1 MRSKAGAINGQQA
14 SLGGRSLRWNVEMQI
29 PPKTTL
35 QWGAAQPSLWGQVR
49 GRSWLI
55 PTDPDGFKV
64 IGWFGRICSN
74 WTYSG
79 KEQDERLL
87 WEGSTGGR
95 EARVGDP
102 INSGSHCFSLTRPW
116 RHTLPAQ
123 MAPRSPR
130 YSFLTTVPIHLL
142 VFWTLVHFDFDLD
155 HIACHTIMSC
165 LHCSSHWAILFFALP
180 FSSGLLN
187 FGPFWHCSVHRAILF
202 PYKPPGLFSV
212 GPFWCIC

>member
-1 MRSKAGAINGQQA
+1 MSWPSYRGPSRWVEWKMRSKAGAINGQQA

-102 INSGSHCFSLTRPW
+102 INSGSHCFSYPAVAPYSSSSNSSSLTP
-116 RHTLPAQ
+116 L
-123 MAPRSPR
+123 
-130 YSFLTTVPIHLL
+130 
-142 VFWTLVHFDFDLD
+142 
-155 HIACHTIMSC
+155 
-165 LHCSSHWAILFFALP
+165 
-180 FSSGLLN
+180 
-187 FGPFWHCSVHRAILF
+187 
-202 PYKPPGLFSV
+202 
-212 GPFWCIC
+212 